1 MKYKLSVYNI
11 LEFGQRIDAQG
22 NPHQEDSIFPAFNRQ
37 KDTDRLFVLCDGMGG
52 HDAGEVASATVCE
65 AISNSV
71 FRNAP
76 DPEGEFTDEILLKA
90 IDDAFIALDEHD
102 NGAEKKMGTTMTFLK
117 FHDKGCTI
125 AHMGDSRVYHIRPGK
140 SAEDTKILFVTE
152 DHSLVNDL
160 VKIGELTKEE
170 AKTSRQKNV
179 ITRAMQPKMERRPKA
194 DIYHTSDIRPG
205 DYFYMCS
212 DGMLEQMEDDNL
224 CFNFSE
230 KTGDDNNKVTIL
242 INATNQN
249 KDNHS
254 AIIVHVLDVIDPLP
268 PVSDKPAVPAPF
280 MAEVE
285 ESEPAPALA
294 SEPEYAPVQPQRP
307 VNMRNDDD
315 DDDDSR
321 RSGGIWIWLLVVA
334 ALVLCGLVGWYLYNS
349 KKNENN
355 GGNKAKTEEVRTPES
370 GNNNRSPKVEPKS
383 SGSKP
388 APSAPKKEESK
399 KNDTPQPPKEE
410 TKPAPESAP
419 GPAVSPD
426 GLKEAVTRKAEEEK
440 KKENANKAIENAGGL
455 TGKGASDKSN
465 DADDKTVNSD
475 PGKQEVVKK
484 VEDKLEES
492 QKPKSQPGDKGSDEG
507 AVVKE

>member
-285 ESEPAPALA
+285 ESEPAPAPA

-355 GGNKAKTEEVRTPES
+355 GGNKPKTEITTPVNTPDKKPRS
-370 GNNNRSPKVEPKS
+370 TGGNNSTPKQTT
-383 SGSKP
+383 P
-388 APSAPKKEESK
+388 AQQKKEDTK
-399 KNDTPQPPKEE
+399 KNDEPVTGTPEQ
-410 TKPAPESAP
+410 KPAPEST
-419 GPAVSPD
+419 PAEFDKGQVID
-426 GLKEAVTRKAEEEK
+426 AVTNKVEK
-440 KKENANKAIENAGGL
+440 DREKDEASKAIGNVGGFPV
-455 TGKGASDKSN
+455 GSASDKSN

-492 QKPKSQPGDKGSDEG
+492 QKPKTQPGDKGSDEG

>member
-355 GGNKAKTEEVRTPES
+355 GGNKTKTEITTPES
-370 GNNNRSPKVEPKS
+370 GNSNRSPKVEPKS
-383 SGSKP
+383 PGSKP

-399 KNDTPQPPKEE
+399 KNETPQPPKEE

-419 GPAVSPD
+419 GPAVSPED
-426 GLKEAVTRKAEEEK
+426 LKDAVNRKAEEDK
-440 KKENANKAIENAGGL
+440 KKGDANKAIGNVGGFP
-455 TGKGASDKSN
+455 GGGASDKSKEDDGTAAESTQ
-465 DADDKTVNSD
+465 DAANAIKDQIKDKEKDKSKPR
-475 PGKQEVVKK
+475 PGEQ
-484 VEDKLEES
+484 
-492 QKPKSQPGDKGSDEG
+492 GSGEG
-507 AVVKE
+507 AVVNE